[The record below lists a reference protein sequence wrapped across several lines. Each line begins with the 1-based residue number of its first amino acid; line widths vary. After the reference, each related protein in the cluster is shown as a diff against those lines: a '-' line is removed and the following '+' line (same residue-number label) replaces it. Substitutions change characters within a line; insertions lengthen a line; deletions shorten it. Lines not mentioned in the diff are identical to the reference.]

1 MQTSE
6 HQGFFPPLQSK
17 TKQNLSAGSSQQF
30 VLGGNGGQ
38 GRWEVM
44 FFFICR
50 LIEHNWSQA
59 IAHRLA
65 SKPNKR
71 GKREHVYV
79 LLCRRRLST
88 GWSSQGRRRCSTP
101 SCDAPAKPSPY
112 YLRDTTLSQMKQNAV
127 LFTVRATH
135 NESYILFFPPPGLS
149 WVVLYTSKS
158 SSAEGTQCLL
168 TSVQRVKASS
178 TYHHL

>member
-1 MQTSE
+1 
-6 HQGFFPPLQSK
+6 
-17 TKQNLSAGSSQQF
+17 
-30 VLGGNGGQ
+30 
-38 GRWEVM
+38 M